1 MKSYLT
7 RVIKV
12 TNFEYIKQ
20 MGIKELAILLGCIWS
35 DFDDNIRI
43 INGDNILDSFKLD
56 YDTFFSN
63 QGYISNSIKKKT
75 FDRYY
80 LYFNQYVG
88 DKEQF
93 QRMIDNYVD
102 LRIDYKALIFFTASD
117 FHFKIILLALL
128 LVFQLF

>member
-43 INGDNILDSFKLD
+43 INGDVILDSFDDIEEWLE
-56 YDTFFSN
+56 S
-63 QGYISNSIKKKT
+63 
-75 FDRYY
+75 
-80 LYFNQYVG
+80 
-88 DKEQF
+88 E
-93 QRMIDNYVD
+93 VD
-102 LRIDYKALIFFTASD
+102 GNG
-117 FHFKIILLALL
+117 
-128 LVFQLF
+128 